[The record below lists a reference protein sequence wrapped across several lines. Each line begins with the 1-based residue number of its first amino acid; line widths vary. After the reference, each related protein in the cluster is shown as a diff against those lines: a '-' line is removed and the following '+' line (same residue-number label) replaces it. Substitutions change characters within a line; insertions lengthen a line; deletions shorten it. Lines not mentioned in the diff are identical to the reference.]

1 MSLYLIKWN
10 NVDML
15 QAKHVFFFYFRFKL
29 FFFFFHVN
37 KTVSLDFSQ
46 NIVLK
51 EFLEDMSFY
60 P

>member
-1 MSLYLIKWN
+1 
-10 NVDML
+10 ML

-29 FFFFFHVN
+29 FFFFLQ
-37 KTVSLDFSQ
+37 SLDFSQ

>member
-1 MSLYLIKWN
+1 MYSSFIFGLN
-10 NVDML
+10 
-15 QAKHVFFFYFRFKL
+15 
-29 FFFFFHVN
+29 FFFFFLHVN